1 MTKAEREAL
10 KAEFITGEYKLRFFL
25 CKNFNF
31 GNHCCMDALFS
42 KNVED
47 KEVFFK
53 KMQNTEGIVEGRL
66 ENTVGNNENKQ
77 TKNAEQDNV

>member
-1 MTKAEREAL
+1 
-10 KAEFITGEYKLRFFL
+10 
-25 CKNFNF
+25 
-31 GNHCCMDALFS
+31 MDALFS

-77 TKNAEQDNV
+77 TKNAEQGNV

>member
-1 MTKAEREAL
+1 
-10 KAEFITGEYKLRFFL
+10 
-25 CKNFNF
+25 
-31 GNHCCMDALFS
+31 MDALFS

-53 KMQNTEGIVEGRL
+53 KMENAEGVVEGRL

-77 TKNAEQDNV
+77 TKNAEQDNVWLTEKNINNT

>member
-1 MTKAEREAL
+1 
-10 KAEFITGEYKLRFFL
+10 
-25 CKNFNF
+25 
-31 GNHCCMDALFS
+31 MDALFS

-66 ENTVGNNENKQ
+66 ENAVGNTENKQ
-77 TKNAEQDNV
+77 TKNAEQGNV

>member
-1 MTKAEREAL
+1 
-10 KAEFITGEYKLRFFL
+10 
-25 CKNFNF
+25 
-31 GNHCCMDALFS
+31 MDALFS

-53 KMQNTEGIVEGRL
+53 KMENAEGVVEGRL

>member
-1 MTKAEREAL
+1 
-10 KAEFITGEYKLRFFL
+10 
-25 CKNFNF
+25 
-31 GNHCCMDALFS
+31 MDALFS

-66 ENTVGNNENKQ
+66 ENAVGNNENKQ